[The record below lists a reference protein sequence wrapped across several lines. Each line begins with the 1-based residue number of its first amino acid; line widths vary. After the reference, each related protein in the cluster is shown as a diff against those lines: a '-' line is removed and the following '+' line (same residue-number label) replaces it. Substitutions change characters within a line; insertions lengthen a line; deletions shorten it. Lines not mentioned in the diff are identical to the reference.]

1 MSGLQLLSMKEAL
14 SPAITGHLA
23 MPYPF
28 VHIEGTC
35 ELLIVHGKGSFLIT
49 SINRE
54 RRTPVSSCYTKSV
67 HNVIKTRFTSVI
79 ILSSIVN
86 NTANHYNWA
95 PKEKGGNITPPRNGR
110 KREECG
116 AKKVQRKKEKS
127 CFLFSLNWF
136 YSTKCYSV
144 KIVKAKQF

>member
-14 SPAITGHLA
+14 SPATTGHLA
-23 MPYPF
+23 MLYPF

-35 ELLIVHGKGSFLIT
+35 ELVIVHGKGSFLIT

-95 PKEKGGNITPPRNGR
+95 PKEKGGTSHHRGMGGKERSVGPRKCRG
-110 KREECG
+110 
-116 AKKVQRKKEKS
+116 KKEKS
-127 CFLFSLNWF
+127 FLIFSLNWF

-144 KIVKAKQF
+144 KIGKAKRF

>member
-14 SPAITGHLA
+14 RHATTGHLA
-23 MPYPF
+23 MLYPF

-54 RRTPVSSCYTKSV
+54 RTPVSSCYTKSV

-79 ILSSIVN
+79 TLSSSQQYSQSLQLS
-86 NTANHYNWA
+86 T
-95 PKEKGGNITPPRNGR
+95 KGEGGNITLPRNGK
-110 KREECG
+110 KREEYG
-116 AKKVQRKKEKS
+116 EKKVQRKKEKS
-127 CFLFSLNWF
+127 FFLFSLN
-136 YSTKCYSV
+136 
-144 KIVKAKQF
+144 